1 MIHIIFFSFFSAL
14 ALNAVPVN
22 WDIIFPDIPVEYD
35 TGISPDKDYWSSI
48 EKGTLV
54 VIVSRISNKFLTS
67 IDFSYHHEFVIG

>member
-1 MIHIIFFSFFSAL
+1 MIHIIFFHFFSAS
-14 ALNAVPVN
+14 ALNTVPVN
-22 WDIIFPDIPVEYD
+22 WDIIFPEIPVEFD

-67 IDFSYHHEFVIG
+67 ILSYHHEFVIG